1 MLGAAIV
8 AGLGVIVALSPAW
21 FGSVAAETHAD
32 GAGPLA
38 SLNEPGTSLTDAVD
52 PTRSHAGSWTF
63 GMPLCIASGA
73 SIPVIDSVAPNQS
86 VGKGYRFLGALARE
100 FVPNSNDTPI
110 ISVDYYPPS
119 SSMVPD
125 TPHDIH
131 GYGVT
136 TRCSRDPGAHPYTE
150 LLIGMTVINSDGGGW
165 QGVDVG
171 YTVGGRHRILVINY
185 GILICGNS
193 VPQCAREAS
202 PSQ

>member
-8 AGLGVIVALSPAW
+8 AGLGVIVALIPAR

-38 SLNEPGTSLTDAVD
+38 SLNEPGGSLTDAVD

-63 GMPLCIASGA
+63 GMRLCIASGV
-73 SIPVIDSVAPNQS
+73 SIPIIDSVAPNQS
-86 VGKGYRFLGALARE
+86 VGKGYRFLGAVARE

-119 SSMVPD
+119 STVVPD
-125 TPHDIH
+125 TLHDIY
-131 GYGVT
+131 GYAVT
-136 TRCSRDPGAHPYTE
+136 TPCSLDPGALYTE
-150 LLIGMTVINSDGGGW
+150 LLIGMTVTNSDGGGW

-171 YTVGGRHRILVINY
+171 YKVGGRHRILVINY

-193 VPQCAREAS
+193 VPRCARGAS